1 MKYFLLL
8 SCLLSVLSCAD
19 KNKLPPDVIPV
30 NKMKIIV
37 WELEIAEATA
47 SDKFLLQKDSLR
59 MASTSLYQ
67 QVFANY
73 KTDKKS
79 FYNSFTFYEQHP
91 DLMKVLF
98 DSVTSYG
105 NRKKNAAFKKMY

>member
-1 MKYFLLL
+1 MKYSLFFT
-8 SCLLSVLSCAD
+8 CLLSILSCAD

-47 SDKFLLQKDSLR
+47 ADKFLLQKDSLR

-73 KTDKKS
+73 KTDKNH
-79 FYNSFTFYEQHP
+79 FITA
-91 DLMKVLF
+91 LLF
-98 DSVTSYG
+98 MS
-105 NRKKNAAFKKMY
+105 NIPI